1 MKKLT
6 NKQRCRNCIHKTV
19 CKWYGHYD
27 ELDYLGDRCKYYFS
41 KERAFQKKRK
51 KEAEERSENG
61 KS

>member
-27 ELDYLGDRCKYYFS
+27 ELDYLGDRCKYYKPREKKGKNDEQRDSFS
-41 KERAFQKKRK
+41 RQ
-51 KEAEERSENG
+51 G
-61 KS
+61 